1 MTVLHNGALIACL
14 LAVAALAQAQDGGD
28 GVSRPRLS
36 DERVVLHTDA
46 GDIVVAF
53 YPDVAPL
60 HMAQLL
66 KLMRLGA
73 YDTTHFY
80 RVDPGYLVQL
90 SDVTDRIV
98 PLTGEQAAAIRLI
111 PGEFSSRAHRL
122 GMLSMARMVGD
133 PNSAE
138 TSFSILLA
146 DAPHLDG
153 QFTVVGEV
161 VDGIDALMQLA
172 AVETNARNAPLVRV
186 QLRATTV
193 VDTPNA
199 VPSLAAAR
207 PVVVPDYVRSRAQR
221 ERAEPLARHLH
232 VQPGPVSASSSC
244 SASPASW
251 LRIDASS
258 DYSAP
263 LPTRYPR
270 ELLRVVHRLRSTSR
284 PRSVDRR
291 HSLSWRPGTLSTH
304 GLVRSIESLTPRN
317 DHGRLT
323 E

>member
-1 MTVLHNGALIACL
+1 MTVLRNGALIACL

-98 PLTGEQAAAIRLI
+98 PLTGEQEVAIRLI
-111 PGEFSSRAHRL
+111 PGEFSSLAHRL
-122 GMLSMARMVGD
+122 GVLSMVRMVGD

-146 DAPHLDG
+146 DVPHLDG

-172 AVETNARNAPLVRV
+172 AVESNARNAPLVRV

-207 PVVVPDYVRSRAQR
+207 PIVVPDYVRNRAQR
-221 ERAEPLARHLH
+221 ERAAALGPPPSRAVWAGVSVVVLLGVAGFMLAHRR
-232 VQPGPVSASSSC
+232 QQ
-244 SASPASW
+244 
-251 LRIDASS
+251 R
-258 DYSAP
+258 
-263 LPTRYPR
+263 
-270 ELLRVVHRLRSTSR
+270 LLGALF
-284 PRSVDRR
+284 
-291 HSLSWRPGTLSTH
+291 LLGTLVSCFVLFTVFVPQADRDPWV
-304 GLVRSIESLTPRN
+304 GVTAFLGALALF
-317 DHGRLT
+317 RLMGWF
-323 E
+323 EASNR